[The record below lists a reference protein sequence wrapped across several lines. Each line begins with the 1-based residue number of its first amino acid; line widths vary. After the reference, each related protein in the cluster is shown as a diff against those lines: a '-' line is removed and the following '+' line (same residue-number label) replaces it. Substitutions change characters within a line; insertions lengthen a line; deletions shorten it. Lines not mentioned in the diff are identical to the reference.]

1 MNNRYDWIIATCSS
15 EATGVSICRFRGS
28 IEETKE
34 KLVSLILGDKNMADE
49 DSWCCGSETIDEI
62 DAVDNGVGFEL
73 CGYATY
79 NNFHIEYTAKEF
91 SHIEF
96 LT

>member
-1 MNNRYDWIIATCSS
+1 MDRYDWIIAACSS
-15 EATGVSICRFRGS
+15 AATGVAICRFYGS

-34 KLVSLILGDKNMADE
+34 KLVSLILEDKNDADE
-49 DSWCCGSETIDEI
+49 NSWSCGSETIDEI

-79 NNFHIEYTAKEF
+79 NDYHIEYTAKEF
-91 SHIEF
+91 SHIEY